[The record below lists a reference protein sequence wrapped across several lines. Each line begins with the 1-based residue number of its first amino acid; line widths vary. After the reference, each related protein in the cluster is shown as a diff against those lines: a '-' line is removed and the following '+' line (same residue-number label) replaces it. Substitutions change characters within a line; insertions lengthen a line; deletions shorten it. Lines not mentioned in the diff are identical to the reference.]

1 MATDAICVLQRT
13 VVVVVAVAVVV
24 VVRAC
29 VGFGRRRQQGVLL
42 PLGAEQA
49 VGRLAKGA

>member
-1 MATDAICVLQRT
+1 MATNAICVLQRT
-13 VVVVVAVAVVV
+13 VVVVVVVV
-24 VVRAC
+24 AVRAC